1 MSIPAAVL
9 HHFAGDPV
17 GPMYTLEKEA
27 RNPHST
33 IYSEINDFLSSI
45 DESEV
50 AKTHRDPTF
59 RHLHSSANDFDRA
72 ARVWIASQALCRT
85 IAAYRLDVLY
95 QDSTYRRPRPYDHPA
110 LQDLI
115 PDDEH
120 LVPLRHFDFD
130 GARLLRNDHAFT
142 MLSTTGEPNSTHWL
156 AHACHWPDVRDHVR
170 VRLDPLLHGSANQF
184 HPPHQRMRVY
194 GPSLDWDRLARLQ
207 ATEHGRW
214 SPERL
219 DGPTHC
225 TDYAWVPRGSE
236 VSFIC
241 EEVPTVAAAPR
252 RPGRY
257 FHLIYH
263 PSSAVISHLDAAVRI
278 YTNAEV
284 VKRHSH
290 HVRNAGKVGLRT
302 KVLRIDES
310 LPRTVFSL
318 LCQAFFVWN
327 RDVSDYFGVGC
338 K

>member
-1 MSIPAAVL
+1 MSIPPAVL
-9 HHFAGDPV
+9 DHFAGDPV
-17 GPMYTLEKEA
+17 GPMFTLEREA
-27 RNPHST
+27 GNPDSP
-33 IYSEINDFLSSI
+33 IYTEIDGFLSSI
-45 DESEV
+45 DATVV
-50 AKTHRDPTF
+50 AETQREPAF
-59 RHLHSSANDFDRA
+59 RHLHSSAIDLDRA
-72 ARVWIASQALCRT
+72 ARVWIAWQVLRRAIS
-85 IAAYRLDVLY
+85 AYRLEVLY
-95 QDSTYRRPRPYDHPA
+95 RDSTYCRPRPYDHPA
-110 LQDLI
+110 LQDLT

-120 LVPLRHFDFD
+120 LVPLRHFAFD

-142 MLSTTGEPNSTHWL
+142 MLSTTGAPNSTHWL
-156 AHACHWPDVRDHVR
+156 AQACHWPNVRDHVS

-207 ATEHGRW
+207 STEHGRW
-214 SPERL
+214 SPDRL

-257 FHLIYH
+257 FHSIYH
-263 PSSAVISHLDAAVRI
+263 PSSEVISHLDAAVRI

-290 HVRNAGKVGLRT
+290 HVRHAGKVGLRT
-302 KVLRIDES
+302 KVLRIDEH
-310 LPRTVFSL
+310 LPRTAFSF

-327 RDVSDYFGVGC
+327 RDVSDYLTEGSE
-338 K
+338 